1 LYATYAEFLPRLNRR
16 DEMPYYLRLGVQASI
31 GDKDYDTACRL
42 LGTLGCVHQAAFQF
56 EEMRACWDQG
66 LELARQTSSWQEARL
81 LGFYAHYPQGQCR
94 LALARDL
101 LLQAQDRCR
110 DLGADEMEIR
120 FLLDTLQLFASLEC
134 WDLVG
139 RGLQRA
145 EVLLR
150 RGEKQWSVP

>member
-1 LYATYAEFLPRLNRR
+1 TRMPVRERTERYRDLIDQCQLHPGMFNLGDLYATYAEFLPRLNRR

-66 LELARQTSSWQEARL
+66 LELARQTSSWQEARI
-81 LGFYAHYPQGQCR
+81 LGFYAHYHQGQGR

-110 DLGADEMEIR
+110 DLGADEME
-120 FLLDTLQLFASLEC
+120 
-134 WDLVG
+134 
-139 RGLQRA
+139 
-145 EVLLR
+145 
-150 RGEKQWSVP
+150 